1 MRGALLGFAGAHRQP
16 TPPFVMMRSL
26 WLKRLLDVL
35 ASATGLLLL
44 LPLLLLIALWVKFDS
59 PGSIFF
65 RQERIG
71 LRGKPFRIVKFRS
84 MSADHAG
91 AQITVGADP
100 RITRSGYLL
109 RAYKL
114 DELPQ
119 LLNVLLGDMSLV
131 GPRPEVP
138 RYVALYPADVRDEV
152 LSVRPG
158 ITDLASVQYRS
169 ESTLLAHSPDPE
181 RTYIDTILPAKLALC
196 QQYVR
201 ERSFL
206 LDLKIIA
213 MTLGIVLKP

>member
-1 MRGALLGFAGAHRQP
+1 
-16 TPPFVMMRSL
+16 MMRSL

-44 LPLLLLIALWVKFDS
+44 SPLLLLIALWIKLDS

-109 RAYKL
+109 RAY
-114 DELPQ
+114 
-119 LLNVLLGDMSLV
+119 
-131 GPRPEVP
+131 
-138 RYVALYPADVRDEV
+138 
-152 LSVRPG
+152 
-158 ITDLASVQYRS
+158 
-169 ESTLLAHSPDPE
+169 
-181 RTYIDTILPAKLALC
+181 
-196 QQYVR
+196 
-201 ERSFL
+201 
-206 LDLKIIA
+206 
-213 MTLGIVLKP
+213 